1 MSAPILLLL
10 GIHKLLEIIIARMKL
25 TFAKVG
31 SVVAGLAGSLL
42 PLIAR
47 ADTPSFLP
55 SGVDSTDIDLGT
67 NNPIDTTINV
77 INWGLGILG
86 LVAVVFILIG
96 GFRWMTAGG
105 NEQSVES
112 AKKILIAA
120 LIGLVI
126 VMAAY
131 GTSLYVF
138 TVLINVTGA

>member
-1 MSAPILLLL
+1 MNS
-10 GIHKLLEIIIARMKL
+10 MKL
-25 TFAKVG
+25 AFRKIGAVLTGVMAT
-31 SVVAGLAGSLL
+31 SL

-55 SGVDSTDIDLGT
+55 ADAGEIDLGT
-67 NNPIDTTINV
+67 NDPVDTVVNI

-86 LVAVVFILIG
+86 LIAVVFIIIG

-120 LIGLVI
+120 IIGLVI
-126 VMAAY
+126 VMASY
-131 GTSLYVF
+131 GVSLYVF